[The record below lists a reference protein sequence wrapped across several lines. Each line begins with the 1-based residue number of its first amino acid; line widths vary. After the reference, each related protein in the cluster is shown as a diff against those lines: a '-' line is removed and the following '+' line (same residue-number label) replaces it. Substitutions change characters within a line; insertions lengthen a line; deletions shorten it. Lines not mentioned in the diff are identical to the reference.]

1 MSTTEPWMCGDAF
14 ANVRPKPHRSS
25 PVRLIPS
32 GNSHLALPLK
42 QRSDHWYD
50 AILVHYHSSLQIQK
64 AEEPLPLATSPSE
77 EQLGFRVTCKFRLPG
92 AQGQVLPSKV
102 TSDSSHC
109 GPNNWNSV
117 SNFASFGCVTKSSN
131 LEHESSA
138 DQSHALLGLAD
149 RSDFVQSLA
158 FLPSDS

>member
-92 AQGQVLPSKV
+92 TQGQMLPSKV
-102 TSDSSHC
+102 TSDSRSEQ
-109 GPNNWNSV
+109 
-117 SNFASFGCVTKSSN
+117 
-131 LEHESSA
+131 LEPG
-138 DQSHALLGLAD
+138 QQFCLLRLCD
-149 RSDFVQSLA
+149 EIKQFRTREQR
-158 FLPSDS
+158 